1 MQKKKI
7 IFLFL
12 VVIVVAGVLIEKK
25 REENARGDV
34 IRVSGNIEVTN
45 AELSFKIPGKVTE
58 RLVTEGDMIKQGQVV
73 ARLDSSEYDQ
83 ALAVEKAAVRKAE
96 AALAELR
103 AGSRPQEIQQAFATM
118 EKARSWLDQLQA
130 GSRPQEIASAEA
142 EVEHARSDMENLE
155 REYKRQDELVREGVS
170 SQEQF
175 DRARTT
181 FMLAVASLKEANEKL
196 KLVREGP
203 RKEEIEQA
211 RQSLKEA
218 TEHHALV
225 KEGPRKEVIEQA
237 RAQLQ
242 QSQAGLALA
251 QTRLDYTILFAPFS
265 GTVLSKNVEPGEFV
279 YAGTPVVTAADLQ
292 DIWLRAYINETDL
305 GRVKLGQKARVTTD
319 TYPGKVYDGKVSFIA
334 GQAEFTPKNVQTEKE
349 RVKLVYRIKIVLSNP
364 MLELKPGMPAD
375 AEVLTGRGND

>member
-1 MQKKKI
+1 VKNKKI
-7 IFLFL
+7 ILLLLAVIL
-12 VVIVVAGVLIEKK
+12 VAWQIQKK
-25 REENARGDV
+25 LGEVARGDA

-73 ARLDSSEYDQ
+73 ARLDSSEYEQ
-83 ALAVEKAAVRKAE
+83 ELAVSKAAVRKAE
-96 AALAELR
+96 SVLAELR
-103 AGSRPQEIQQAFATM
+103 AGSRPQEIQQAFAVK
-118 EKARSWLDQLQA
+118 EKARSWLEQLQA

-142 EVEHARSDMENLE
+142 EVEHARSEMENLE
-155 REYKRQDELVREGVS
+155 REYKRQDELVRDGVS

-175 DRARTT
+175 DRAKTS
-181 FMLAVASLKEANEKL
+181 FALARARLREAEEKL

-211 RQSLKEA
+211 RQSLQEA
-218 TEHHALV
+218 TERHAMV

-242 QSQAGLALA
+242 QSQASLALA
-251 QTRLDYTILFAPFS
+251 QTRLDYTTLISPFS
-265 GTVLSKNVEPGEFV
+265 GTVLSKNIEPGEFV
-279 YAGTPVVTAADLQ
+279 SAGTPVVTAADLQ
-292 DIWLRAYINETDL
+292 DIWLRAYISETDL
-305 GRVKLGQKARVTTD
+305 GRVKLGQKARVTAD

-364 MLELKPGMPAD
+364 QLELKPGMPAD
-375 AEVLTGRGND
+375 AEVLTGGEKD

>member
-1 MQKKKI
+1 MKNKKI
-7 IFLFL
+7 IFLL
-12 VVIVVAGVLIEKK
+12 LAVIVVAWQVQKK
-25 REENARGDV
+25 LGEVARDNA

-58 RLVTEGDMIKQGQVV
+58 RLITEGDMVKQGQVV
-73 ARLDSSEYDQ
+73 ARLDSSEYEQ
-83 ALAVEKAAVRKAE
+83 ELAIWKAAVRKAE

-103 AGSRPQEIQQAFATM
+103 AGSRPQEIQQAFSVM
-118 EKARSWLDQLQA
+118 EKARYWLDQLQA

-142 EVEHARSDMENLE
+142 EVEHARSEMENLE
-155 REYKRQDELVREGVS
+155 REYKRQDELARDGVS
-170 SQEQF
+170 SQEQL
-175 DRARTT
+175 DRARTVFT
-181 FMLAVASLKEANEKL
+181 LAKARLKEAEEKL

-211 RQSLKEA
+211 RQGLKEA
-218 TEHHALV
+218 TERHALV

-242 QSQAGLALA
+242 QAQASLALA
-251 QTRLDYTILFAPFS
+251 QVRLDYTTLISPFS
-265 GTVLSKNVEPGEFV
+265 GTVLSKNIEPGEFV
-279 YAGTPVVTAADLQ
+279 AAGTPVVTAADLQ

-305 GRVKLGQKARVTTD
+305 GRVKLGQKARVTAD
-319 TYPGKVYDGKVSFIA
+319 TYPGKIYDGKVSFIA

-364 MLELKPGMPAD
+364 QLELKPGMPAD
-375 AEVLTGRGND
+375 AEILTGGEKD